1 VATSGSWRIYGS
13 VTGLPSGTKSVDLTV
28 TAGASA
34 PDETDQLTING
45 FQALTV
51 PTGATAVLIIPP
63 SANANAITLKGVTG
77 DTGVLISKTQPTL
90 VTLGTSPSIGLLTA
104 ASTVINLVWL

>member
-1 VATSGSWRIYGS
+1 MATSGSWRVYGS
-13 VTGLPSGTKSVDLTV
+13 VTGLASGTKSVDVTI

-63 SANANAITLKGVTG
+63 SANTNALTLKGVSG
-77 DTGVLISKTQPTL
+77 DTGILISKTQPTL
-90 VTLGTSPSIGLLTA
+90 VTLGTAPSIGILTA
-104 ASTVINLVWL
+104 ASTTINFVWL